1 MPFLIGSAK
10 ELVTIVVGY
19 VVVVYVFVSIC
30 YFV

>member
-1 MPFLIGSAK
+1 VPYLIRSSK